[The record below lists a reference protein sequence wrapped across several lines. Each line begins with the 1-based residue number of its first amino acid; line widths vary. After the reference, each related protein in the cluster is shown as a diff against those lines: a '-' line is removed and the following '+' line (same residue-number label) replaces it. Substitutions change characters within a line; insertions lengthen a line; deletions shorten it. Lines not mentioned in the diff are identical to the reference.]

1 MLSIVLDFKYL
12 DFMTKTGSRRFLSA
26 CTLVTQNN
34 NVIRVTIHYIIYYIT
49 LYMLHCYMLH
59 VGLNTPK
66 NKKGKEKIKRDETG
80 YTDGYKIMLLSTL

>member
-34 NVIRVTIHYIIYYIT
+34 NVTTYYIHYIIYYIT
-49 LYMLHCYMLH
+49 LYMLH

-80 YTDGYKIMLLSTL
+80 YTVQMAIKLCF